1 MEFLKAKKE
10 DLEQIYALV
19 QETIKE
25 VYPKYYLKEIVDMFC
40 EYHCKE
46 NIAHDIE
53 AGDTYIL
60 MESDILIGTGT
71 KNENHITR
79 VYVLPKFQK
88 KGYGTFIMNSLES
101 LISERYDYA
110 DIDASLP
117 ACRLYQHLG
126 YRTIDHGIWE
136 CKNGVIQ
143 VYEIMKKRL
152 EKNMNHLENYYSN
165 IDEDSRLLSN
175 HGQVEYLTT
184 MKYIHE
190 VIGSGERKKILEVGA
205 GTGRYSIALAKEG
218 YQVDALEYT
227 AHNLEIMNSKIAE
240 VPNIKTHHGN
250 ALDLSRFEDESFDVT
265 LVLGPMYHMYTK
277 EDKQKVLSE
286 AIRVTKKKGH
296 ILVAYCMN
304 EATVLRYVFKK
315 GKIWDCIEKNML
327 TDDFKCI
334 SEEKDIFEMVRLEDI
349 NELNACF
356 DAVKRVK
363 IISVDGAA
371 KDMRECIDA
380 MDEKTFDMYMKYHLT
395 VCERMDL
402 IGATDHSLDI
412 LEKK

>member
-1 MEFLKAKKE
+1 M
-10 DLEQIYALV
+10 
-19 QETIKE
+19 
-25 VYPKYYLKEIVDMFC
+25 
-40 EYHCKE
+40 
-46 NIAHDIE
+46 
-53 AGDTYIL
+53 
-60 MESDILIGTGT
+60 
-71 KNENHITR
+71 
-79 VYVLPKFQK
+79 
-88 KGYGTFIMNSLES
+88 
-101 LISERYDYA
+101 ISEYYDYA

-126 YRTIDHGIWE
+126 YQTVDHGIWE
-136 CKNGVIQ
+136 CANGVIQ

-165 IDEDSRLLSN
+165 IDEDSRFLSN

-184 MKYIHE
+184 MKYIYE

-218 YQVDALEYT
+218 HQVDALEYT
-227 AHNLEIMNSKIAE
+227 EHNFGILKSKIEGVSNVNA
-240 VPNIKTHHGN
+240 HHGN

-265 LVLGPMYHMYTK
+265 LVLGPMYHIYTK
-277 EDKQKVLSE
+277 EDKQKVLAE
-286 AIRVTKKKGH
+286 AIRVTKSKGH

-304 EATVLRYVFKK
+304 EATVIRYAFLK
-315 GKIWDCIEKNML
+315 GRIGDCVEKHML

-334 SEEKDIFEMVRLEDI
+334 SEEKDVFEMVRMEDI
-349 NELNACF
+349 DELNAGF
-356 DAVKRVK
+356 DEIERVK

-371 KDMRECIDA
+371 NYMCECIDA

-412 LEKK
+412 LEKR